1 MMKALTRSLVV
12 ILVIVFTIWGIREV
26 RRADCICSIL
36 TKKEAIYPISEHLY
50 SVWEADMEQVGTF
63 SFISTTCEHGVKVN
77 LRIFYA
83 DGYMIG
89 CIVQ

>member
-50 SVWEADMEQVGTF
+50 PE
-63 SFISTTCEHGVKVN
+63 
-77 LRIFYA
+77 
-83 DGYMIG
+83 IG
-89 CIVQ
+89 